1 MKKVLVS
8 FSLLFLLALSV
19 FAQGR
24 RGPQIDTVRL
34 WPDGAP
40 NAFEIPGPE
49 SGFLVFGAKNYE
61 LAMMEVYP
69 AREPNGLCVIMCP
82 GGAYVMESQ
91 THEGRDLHDW
101 FNARGITYCML
112 QYRLPV
118 GHHEV
123 PLSDLQQAIRIMRS
137 RTDLGITKVGVMGNS
152 AGGHLAAMISIG
164 ADQPAI
170 EGNVGGNLEY
180 SSRVKAAALF
190 YAPIDLWDSTLSAAA
205 KVDGP
210 AQDLTGTEVEDL
222 SNDNANSLMAL
233 ACGFVGPGRN
243 IKSLGK
249 LIESGDTSDPD
260 WKFAQ
265 LLKDL
270 SPISY
275 CSEDN
280 PPVCLFHGAHDPLV
294 DPAQTVKMY
303 QALCKAGADATMICY
318 SYGGHGPSLGEQ
330 VDRFAYEFLKDRI

>member
-137 RTDLGITKVGVMGNS
+137 RKDLGITKVGVMGNS
-152 AGGHLAAMISIG
+152 AGGHLAACG
-164 ADQPAI
+164 ATMFVDSETRPDFQILMYPVITMETELTNMMSRDALLGKEPPQSLIDKYSCEKNVTADTPPAFI
-170 EGNVGGNLEY
+170 VLCSDETV
-180 SSRVKAAALF
+180 VV
-190 YAPIDLWDSTLSAAA
+190 P
-205 KVDGP
+205 
-210 AQDLTGTEVEDL
+210 Q
-222 SNDNANSLMAL
+222 NSLMYY
-233 ACGFVGPGRN
+233 
-243 IKSLGK
+243 
-249 LIESGDTSDPD
+249 E
-260 WKFAQ
+260 Q
-265 LLKDL
+265 LLNHHV
-270 SPISY
+270 S
-275 CSEDN
+275 
-280 PPVCLFHGAHDPLV
+280 
-294 DPAQTVKMY
+294 
-303 QALCKAGADATMICY
+303 ATLHIY
-318 SYGGHGPSLGEQ
+318 PYGGHGWGWQDSMVFKSSWVSAMEDWLRLVVEK
-330 VDRFAYEFLKDRI
+330 L